1 MALILNTNIPA
12 IKAQNQLVKHQAQS
26 NLALERLSSGLRIN
40 SAKDDAAGLAIAT
53 RFESQING
61 QEVARRNAQDGISLA
76 QTAEGAMEEITNNLQ
91 RIRDLSLQSAN
102 ATNNAA
108 DRQALDDEVQQRLEE
123 IERIASQT
131 SFNGLNVLDG
141 SLDELK
147 FQVGA
152 NVGETISLEV
162 ERGVRLSQM
171 GELAEGTLAFD
182 DEAFTDG
189 GLTEAQ
195 TIEIQVGEGATVSIG
210 LEEGFTQEDI
220 ATAIEDA
227 EVGGL
232 AGVSLT
238 EEGLRLR
245 AEETITL
252 GGDSLNDVFADPPE
266 TIEPEGSLEGTNIRS
281 IHGANATLM
290 RVDDAIESVNSFRS
304 QLGAIQNR
312 FESTINNLS
321 NSIENLSASRSRIM
335 DADFA
340 AEASRLARSQVMEQA
355 AIAMLV
361 QANSR
366 PQQILALLQ

>member
-1 MALILNTNIPA
+1 MALILNTNIAA
-12 IKAQNQLVKHQAQS
+12 IKAQNQLVRHQSQS

-123 IERIASQT
+123 VDRIASQT

-141 SLDELK
+141 SLDELQ

-152 NVGETISLEV
+152 NVGETIGLDL
-162 ERGVRLSQM
+162 ERGVRLGQV
-171 GELAEGTLAFD
+171 GELAEATLSFDDGAFD
-182 DEAFTDG
+182 DDDALNE
-189 GLTEAQ
+189 EQ
-195 TIEIQVGEGATVSIG
+195 TLEIQIGEGATATIT

-220 ATAIEDA
+220 ATAIEEA
-227 EVGGL
+227 EVEGL
-232 AGVSLT
+232 TGASVT
-238 EEGLRLR
+238 DEGLRLR

-252 GGDSLNDVFADPPE
+252 DGDFGAVFEDPPE
-266 TIEPEGSLEGTNIRS
+266 TIEPDGSLEGTNIRTVD
-281 IHGANATLM
+281 GANATLM
-290 RVDDAIESVNSFRS
+290 RVDDALESVNSFRS

-321 NSIENLSASRSRIM
+321 NSIENLSASRGRIM

-340 AEASRLARSQVMEQA
+340 AESSRLARSQVLEQS
-355 AIAMLV
+355 AIAMLA
-361 QANSR
+361 QANAR
-366 PQQILALLQ
+366 PQQILSLLQ

>member
-12 IKAQNQLVKHQAQS
+12 LKVQNQLARHQAQT

-61 QEVARRNAQDGISLA
+61 QQVARRNAQDGISLA
-76 QTAEGAMEEITNNLQ
+76 QTAEGAMEEISNNLQ

-123 IERIASQT
+123 IDRIASQT
-131 SFNGLNVLDG
+131 GFNGLNVLDG
-141 SLDELK
+141 SLGELK

-152 NVGETISLEV
+152 NVGNTISLNV
-162 ERGVRLSQM
+162 DRGVRLSQM

-182 DEAFTDG
+182 GDAFNGDG
-189 GLTEAQ
+189 ELQANQ
-195 TIEIQVGEGATVSIG
+195 TIEVQVGEGATASIT
-210 LEEGFTQEDI
+210 LTEGFTEEDI
-220 ATAIEDA
+220 AAAIEDA

-252 GGDSLNDVFADPPE
+252 GGDFETVFDAPPE
-266 TIEPEGSLEGTNIRS
+266 TIEPGGSLEGTNIRS
-281 IHGANATLM
+281 IDGANATLM